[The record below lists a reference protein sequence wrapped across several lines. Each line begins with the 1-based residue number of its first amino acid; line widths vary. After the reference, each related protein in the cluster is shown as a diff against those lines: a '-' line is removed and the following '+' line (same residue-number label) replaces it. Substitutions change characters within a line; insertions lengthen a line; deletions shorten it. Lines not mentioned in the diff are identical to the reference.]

1 MSRSSRAAP
10 PSFDAV
16 ERDGHWCWQ
25 GAVGTARF
33 AFFGK
38 ASTGEERDVLAALER
53 ARLELATLRQIHS
66 ARVVEAEAGEC
77 GEGDALVT
85 RRAGLALRVVTADC
99 VPVVLASPN
108 AVAAVHAGW
117 RGLSAGILGA
127 AAGRLLEDGPV
138 EAVIGPAIGGCCYE
152 VGSEV
157 AGAVAM
163 RAGSTSVI
171 LDRGEGRRPHLE
183 LRQAARLELERAG
196 VEGIVTID
204 ACTRCDARRLWS
216 YRRDG
221 KAAGRNLAVVWRE
234 A

>member
-1 MSRSSRAAP
+1 MSSASR
-10 PSFDAV
+10 DALASLPAT

-38 ASTGEERDVLAALER
+38 AIDGAERDVEAALER
-53 ARLELATLRQIHS
+53 AQLELATLRQIHS
-66 ARVVEAEAGEC
+66 ARLVEARAGDC

-85 RRAGLALRVVTADC
+85 GRAGLALRVVTADC
-99 VPVVLASPN
+99 VPVVLASAG

-117 RGLSAGILGA
+117 RGLSAGILTTA
-127 AAGRLLEDGPV
+127 ARRLLDEGPV

-152 VGSEV
+152 VGPEV
-157 AGAVAM
+157 ADAVAE
-163 RAGSTSVI
+163 RAASRSVI
-171 LDRGEGRRPHLE
+171 LDRGEGRRPHLD
-183 LRQAARLELERAG
+183 LRQSARLELERAG
-196 VEGIVTID
+196 VDGIVTID
-204 ACTRCDARRLWS
+204 ACTRCDAQRLWS

-221 KAAGRNLAVVWRE
+221 RGAGRNLTVVWRE